1 MSEPNGAVHL
11 AGATLQDRWHV
22 CALFHS
28 REEEYNV
35 LMPFIQ
41 EGLAR
46 GDRAF
51 HIVDPALRAD
61 HIHRLAGN
69 GIDCA
74 PAERSGQLE
83 VRVWQE
89 AYLRGGRFD
98 QHAMLALVEQV
109 LQAGHD
115 QGYPCTRMVAHME
128 WALESLPGVD
138 DLIEYEAR
146 ANYVLVRYPDPVV

>member
-1 MSEPNGAVHL
+1 V
-11 AGATLQDRWHV
+11 
-22 CALFHS
+22 F
-28 REEEYNV
+28 
-35 LMPFIQ
+35 F
-41 EGLAR
+41 AR
-46 GDRAF
+46 
-51 HIVDPALRAD
+51 
-61 HIHRLAGN
+61 
-69 GIDCA
+69 

-98 QHAMLALVEQV
+98 QHATLAMVAQV

-146 ANYVLVRYPDPVV
+146 ANYFLARYPDPVV